1 MSSTK
6 KSEEKVLTMRDL
18 EERFTKVVSLALEK
32 GYVINFP
39 KSSAANLLLYTRN
52 KKLPPILHIYMCGGF
67 LSNSQYGR
75 YRIKTGMDY
84 KEIVVEEI
92 YDKHL
97 LYEDLRTYD
106 KTQVYSERYFT
117 YPDWRGE
124 VYCKSAEEIRKLRKK
139 QNERYARILDH
150 YYENLSKKLSQKQ
163 LKEIV
168 MKILKKKRLFKSW
181 FEEVSIEECTVEIL
195 EYGYLR
201 INFPAG
207 KRNRLL
213 FNDENWDVL

>member
-6 KSEEKVLTMRDL
+6 KSEEKVLIMRDL
-18 EERFTKVVSLALEK
+18 EKRFTKVVSLALEK
-32 GYVINFP
+32 GYVINFT
-39 KSSAANLLLYTRN
+39 KSSADDLLLYTRN
-52 KKLPPILHIYMCGGF
+52 KKLPPILHIYMYDGF
-67 LSNSQYGR
+67 LSSSPCG
-75 YRIKTGMDY
+75 DY

-106 KTQVYSERYFT
+106 KTQVYSERYFI
-117 YPDWRGE
+117 YRDWRVN

-139 QNERYARILDH
+139 SNERYTRNLNN

-163 LKEIV
+163 LQEIV
-168 MKILKKKRLFKSW
+168 MRILKKKHLAKSW
-181 FEEVSIEECTVEIL
+181 FKDVSIEECNVEIM

-201 INFPAG
+201 ITFPDG
-207 KRNRLL
+207 KRNRL
-213 FNDENWDVL
+213 FFDTEWNFFDTEWNAQ

>member
-32 GYVINFP
+32 GYVINFH
-39 KSSAANLLLYTRN
+39 KSRADDLLLYTNN
-52 KKLPPILHIYMCGGF
+52 KKLPPILHIYMYDGF
-67 LSNSQYGR
+67 LSSSPCG
-75 YRIKTGMDY
+75 DC
-84 KEIVVEEI
+84 KELVVEEV

-106 KTQVYSERYFT
+106 KTQVYSERYFV
-117 YPDWRGE
+117 YRDGKKN
-124 VYCKSAEEIRKLRKK
+124 VYCKSAEKIRRLRKK
-139 QNERYARILDH
+139 SQERYLSILDH

-163 LKEIV
+163 LQEIV
-168 MKILKKKRLFKSW
+168 MRILKKKHLTKSW
-181 FEEVSIEECTVEIL
+181 FKDVSIEECNVEIM

-201 INFPAG
+201 ITFPDG
-207 KRNRLL
+207 KRNRL
-213 FNDENWDVL
+213 FFDTEWDAQ

>member
-18 EERFTKVVSLALEK
+18 EKRFTKVVSLALEK
-32 GYVINFP
+32 GYVINFT

-52 KKLPPILHIYMCGGF
+52 KKLPPILHIYMCGRF
-67 LSNSQYGR
+67 LSNSPCG
-75 YRIKTGMDY
+75 DC

-106 KTQVYSERYFT
+106 KTQVYSERYFI
-117 YPDWRGE
+117 YRDWRGD

-139 QNERYARILDH
+139 SNERYTRILNN
-150 YYENLSKKLSQKQ
+150 YYENLSKKLPQKQ
-163 LKEIV
+163 LQEIV
-168 MKILKKKRLFKSW
+168 MRILKKKHLEKSW
-181 FEEVSIEECTVEIL
+181 FKDVNIEECNVEIM

-201 INFPAG
+201 ITFPDG
-207 KRNRLL
+207 NRNRLL